1 MTIPLQLK
9 PISGTPPAVLY
20 RWDTDTDIFTATLS
34 QAEPA
39 GGLSGAVELEGT
51 DGTWLVLEL
60 RGGRLTGVEIA
71 LWPDVHRNS
80 ALAAP
85 PPVECAEVV
94 VPTASAPGP
103 ASLEVEAPIRA
114 EADDS
119 EQLVHFRIGD
129 RREARSVRVGGDL
142 LVDVDRQ
149 GCLAGLWFLN
159 VPPFPAITP

>member
-1 MTIPLQLK
+1 MTILLQLK
-9 PISGTPPAVLY
+9 PISGTPPAVHY

-34 QAEPA
+34 SAASVP
-39 GGLSGAVELEGT
+39 GSSGAVELEGT

-60 RGGRLTGVEIA
+60 RGGRLTGVEVA
-71 LWPDVHRNS
+71 LWPDVHRNPQ
-80 ALAAP
+80 LTAP
-85 PPVECAEVV
+85 PPAECAEIV
-94 VPTASAPGP
+94 VPTASGPGP
-103 ASLEVEAPIRA
+103 ASIEVEAPIRA
-114 EADDS
+114 EADES

-129 RREARSVRVGGDL
+129 RRELRSVHVGSDL

>member
-1 MTIPLQLK
+1 MTIPIELK
-9 PISGTPPAVLY
+9 PLSGAPPGVHY

-34 QAEPA
+34 SAASVP
-39 GGLSGAVELEGT
+39 GPSGAVELEGT

-60 RGGRLTGVEIA
+60 RDGRLTGVEIA

-80 ALAAP
+80 ALTAP
-85 PPVECAEVV
+85 GVTECAEIVV
-94 VPTASAPGP
+94 RASSEARP
-103 ASLEVEAPIRA
+103 ASVEVEAPIRA

-129 RREARSVRVGGDL
+129 RRDLRSVRVGSNL
-142 LVDVDRQ
+142 LVDVDQQ